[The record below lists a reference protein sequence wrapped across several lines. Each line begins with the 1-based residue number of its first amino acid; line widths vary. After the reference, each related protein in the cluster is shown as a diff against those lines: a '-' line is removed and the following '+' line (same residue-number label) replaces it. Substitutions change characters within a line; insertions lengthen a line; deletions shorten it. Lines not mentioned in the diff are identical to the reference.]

1 MISKNTP
8 QMLKE
13 FLALFVVEK
22 ERATLPYLDLVSF
35 QKLFNPYLHTYLE
48 TKVSAYAQIV
58 DAPLSIQTVEH
69 AALLI
74 QAGGK
79 RVRPYLAY
87 TAYVLEGGVNQE
99 EVLRLALALEL
110 FHFFALVHDDI
121 IDRGTERHGQRTI
134 HTFLEASLVDAERG
148 DRLHISEG
156 LALLAGDLLFSWSF
170 ECILQCN
177 NPAVQK
183 IFFTMIQEVVAGQ
196 MVDVSLMLT
205 YSATASTIHKKN
217 ELKTALYSFVNPM
230 CMGATLAHKE
240 GNHALYRKLGLLLG
254 QAFQIQD
261 DLLDIV
267 GDEHKTGKVAFI
279 DIQDG
284 QHTILTQYV
293 FEHGS
298 AEEREV
304 LLSLFGKTID
314 EHARNVLSRLFV
326 QAGAIA
332 YAEQEITRLF
342 QEARDCLQAST
353 LPIEQKN
360 VWIDFIRLLD
370 KRSS

>member
-1 MISKNTP
+1 MISKHAP
-8 QMLKE
+8 QLLKE
-13 FLALFVVEK
+13 FISFFAVEK
-22 ERATLPYLDLVSF
+22 AQTTLPHLDLVSF
-35 QKLFNPYLHTYLE
+35 QKLFNPYLQTYLE
-48 TKVSAYAQIV
+48 KKVSVYAQIV
-58 DAPLSIQTVEH
+58 NAPLSIQTVEH
-69 AALLI
+69 TALLI

-87 TAYVLEGGVNQE
+87 TAYVLEGGTNQE
-99 EVLRLALALEL
+99 EALRLALALEL

-134 HTFLEASLVDAERG
+134 HTYLEESLVDAERG
-148 DRLHISEG
+148 DRAHIAEG
-156 LALLAGDLLFSWSF
+156 FALLAGDLLFSWSF
-170 ECILQCN
+170 ECVLQCN

-183 IFFTMIQEVVAGQ
+183 IFFSMIQEVVAGQ

-230 CMGATLAHKE
+230 CMGATLAHAE
-240 GNHALYRKLGLLLG
+240 DNHGLYRTFGLLLG

-267 GDEHKTGKVAFI
+267 GDVHKTGKVSFI

-298 AEEREV
+298 AEEQEV

-314 EHARNVLSRLFV
+314 AHARNVLSRLFV
-326 QAGAIA
+326 QTGAIA
-332 YAEQEITRLF
+332 YAEQEIARLF
-342 QEARDCLQAST
+342 QEARECLDAST
-353 LPIEQKN
+353 LPEEQKH
-360 VWIDFIRLLD
+360 VWFNFIQLLD